1 MNEHDFQ
8 NLRFLLLASP
18 DVLADWYENVDE
30 DDHDYAVELL
40 EAASM
45 REVIRILEEKEQI
58 MLEEGKFE
66 LTEAQEYLSK
76 FTLGRVQ

>member
-8 NLRFLLLASP
+8 NLRFLLLSSP
-18 DVLADWYENVDE
+18 EVLADWYENVDE
-30 DDHDYAVELL
+30 DDHDYAIELL

-58 MLEEGKFE
+58 KLEEGKFE

-76 FTLGRVQ
+76 FTLGGVR

>member
-8 NLRFLLLASP
+8 NLRFLLLSSP
-18 DVLADWYENVDE
+18 EVLADWYENVDE
-30 DDHDYAVELL
+30 DDHDYAIELL

-76 FTLGRVQ
+76 FTLGGVR

>member
-18 DVLADWYENVDE
+18 DVLADWYESVDE
-30 DDHDYAVELL
+30 DDHDYAIELL

>member
-8 NLRFLLLASP
+8 NLRFLLLSSP
-18 DVLADWYENVDE
+18 EVLADWYENVDE
-30 DDHDYAVELL
+30 DDHDYAIELL

-66 LTEAQEYLSK
+66 LTEAQEYLNK
-76 FTLGRVQ
+76 FTLGGVQ

>member
-8 NLRFLLLASP
+8 NLRFLLLSSP
-18 DVLADWYENVDE
+18 EVLADWYENVDE
-30 DDHDYAVELL
+30 DDHDYAIELL

-76 FTLGRVQ
+76 FTLGGVQ